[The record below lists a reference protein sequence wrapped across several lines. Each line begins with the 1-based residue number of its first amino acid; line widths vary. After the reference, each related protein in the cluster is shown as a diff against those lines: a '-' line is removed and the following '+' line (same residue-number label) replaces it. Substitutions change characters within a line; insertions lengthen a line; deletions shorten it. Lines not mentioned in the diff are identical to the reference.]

1 MFSAAAGVA
10 AAVVEGRREDGGA
23 GSSRHLGDAATPA
36 LAALRARPS
45 RGRRWPAAGEGP
57 RGAVPRGGEG

>member
-1 MFSAAAGVA
+1 M
-10 AAVVEGRREDGGA
+10 VEGRREDGGA